1 MYLHG
6 SPASAAKDAPAA
18 AEAQGGP
25 AALELVRVS
34 AASVPAWGERPAK

>member
-1 MYLHG
+1 MYLHSSTAG
-6 SPASAAKDAPAA
+6 AATDAPTA

-25 AALELVRVS
+25 AALELVRIS